1 MKDVFARKKSG
12 VTAHNIQT
20 WSTVQPLNVPG
31 SMQEEN
37 PFVNLKGSTKNAED
51 SRVWA

>member
-1 MKDVFARKKSG
+1 MARNETGLKEALALIPKLREEFWNN
-12 VTAHNIQT
+12 V
-20 WSTVQPLNVPG
+20 NVPG